1 MQSQERRKPDEN
13 YGELIHEATILARV
27 PHFERNRLSSVVT
40 RGAAGR
46 IMRKTPAGDF
56 ESNRDFRQL
65 THSPGRRQT
74 LVIRISWA
82 AESSS
87 VQAVE
92 EEIDR
97 NNATVPGDDKIG
109 SRVSRWFTGSAGYPS
124 NPSRIT

>member
-1 MQSQERRKPDEN
+1 VQSQERRKPDEN

-27 PHFERNRLSSVVT
+27 PHFERL
-40 RGAAGR
+40 
-46 IMRKTPAGDF
+46 
-56 ESNRDFRQL
+56 FRQL

-74 LVIRISWA
+74 FVIRISWA

-97 NNATVPGDDKIG
+97 SNATVPGDDKIG
-109 SRVSRWFTGSAGYPS
+109 SRVSWWFTGSAGYSS